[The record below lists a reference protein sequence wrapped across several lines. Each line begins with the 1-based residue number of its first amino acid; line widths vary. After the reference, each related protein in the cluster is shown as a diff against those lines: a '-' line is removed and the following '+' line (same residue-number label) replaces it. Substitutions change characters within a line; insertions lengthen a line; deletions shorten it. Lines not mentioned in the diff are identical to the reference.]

1 MNKYK
6 KWYSQITQ
14 NGKTSKNEGDERH
27 HIFPRSLGGN
37 DDPQNI
43 AFITPREHF
52 VCHWLLTKIYPSGE
66 EHWKMINAFR
76 MMRAEN
82 SNQQR
87 YSTKITSRV
96 YENLKREYS
105 ILQSERMT
113 GENNPMWG
121 KTHSDEARRSISEKN
136 TGKKLSEEQIARQV
150 DAQTGRK
157 RKPFSDE
164 WKAKMAVKKQ
174 GENNPRYGA
183 TLGEETRQKMR
194 EKALGRKQSA
204 ETIAKKIAATQGKKR
219 EKKLC
224 PHCGQMIA
232 VNTYPRWHG
241 ENCSQAR
248 AAHK

>member
-1 MNKYK
+1 MNKYQ
-6 KWYSQITQ
+6 KWYSYITQ
-14 NGKTSKNEGDERH
+14 NGKTSKDEGDERH
-27 HIFPRSLGGN
+27 HIVPRSLGGN

-105 ILQSERMT
+105 ILQSERMS

-121 KTHSDEARRSISEKN
+121 KTHSDEARRLISEK
-136 TGKKLSEEQIARQV
+136 KYR
-150 DAQTGRK
+150 
-157 RKPFSDE
+157 
-164 WKAKMAVKKQ
+164 
-174 GENNPRYGA
+174 
-183 TLGEETRQKMR
+183 
-194 EKALGRKQSA
+194 
-204 ETIAKKIAATQGKKR
+204 
-219 EKKLC
+219 
-224 PHCGQMIA
+224 
-232 VNTYPRWHG
+232 
-241 ENCSQAR
+241 
-248 AAHK
+248 

>member
-14 NGKTSKNEGDERH
+14 NGKTSKDEGDERH
-27 HIFPRSLGGN
+27 HIVPRSLGGN

-52 VCHWLLTKIYPSGE
+52 ICHWLLTKIYHGGE
-66 EHWKMINAFR
+66 DHWKMINAFR

-82 SNQQR
+82 PNQQR
-87 YSTKITSRV
+87 YSTKVTSRV

-121 KTHSDEARRSISEKN
+121 KTHSDEARRLISEKN

-164 WKAKMAVKKQ
+164 WKAKMSVSKL
-174 GENNPRYGA
+174 GENNNRYGV
-183 TLGEETRQKMR
+183 TVSEDTKQKIR
-194 EKALGRKQSA
+194 EKATGRKQSA
-204 ETIAKKIAATQGKKR
+204 ETIQKKADAIRGKAKP
-219 EKKLC
+219 KKLC
-224 PHCGQMIA
+224 SHCDQMIA
-232 VNTYPRWHG
+232 VNTYARWHG
-241 ENCSQAR
+241 SNCSNINTP
-248 AAHK
+248 